1 MTSELRKGKAMWMR
15 SFYGFSPEEDGYV
28 GVGREAA
35 RDRMLR
41 EMNDGDLVLIYG
53 SGTVETKKA
62 ERSCVLG
69 FLQVDARAIRDVDK
83 SSPEALKRKTDK
95 GWEERWTYGI
105 PVRRAWRA
113 VELRTIRDIAFKTY
127 RPEAGQALGVWGAAM
142 EPDEIAEALKIRVT
156 EVNVY
161 GEPPVSDGLVGD
173 AFEQVFTPSRAFQ
186 GSAGSRSSVY
196 EDGETF
202 LYLAVF
208 EGDGPVLTGRRKV
221 IGKAFAAMK
230 IGVSNDTDVRC
241 AQLNLGFPPAA
252 LGKWAIRMRASFPDR
267 KSAEDAERMFKENR

>member
-1 MTSELRKGKAMWMR
+1 MTSELPKGKAMWMR

-53 SGTVETKKA
+53 SGTAETKKA

-113 VELRTIRDIAFKTY
+113 AELRTIRDIAFKTY

-142 EPDEIAEALKIRVT
+142 EPDESAEALKIRVT

-161 GEPPVSDGLVGD
+161 GEPPVSDGLVGE

-186 GSAGSRSSVY
+186 GSAGTRTSVY
-196 EDGETF
+196 EEWRDVP
-202 LYLAVF
+202 LS
-208 EGDGPVLTGRRKV
+208 GRVR
-221 IGKAFAAMK
+221 GRWTRADRAAQ
-230 IGVSNDTDVRC
+230 GHRESLCRDEDRRVQRHRC
-241 AQLNLGFPPAA
+241 ALRPAQSRVSPSGA
-252 LGKWAIRMRASFPDR
+252 WKMGNQDACIISGQKIRRRCRADIQG
-267 KSAEDAERMFKENR
+267 E